1 MFRVMSVLMAAA
13 AFFIGVQAASAQYY
27 GPVNYYDAP
36 PRGNDYEERYDGY
49 GPPPY
54 YDELDERAEPE
65 GYEDRLPFLRE
76 HRYHGRPP
84 YGAGYGYGA
93 PRYYEDDSRY
103 RDEYYDEY
111 YLEDDLPPRPAYRD
125 DRAREALSSGD
136 ESGTPPERRGFNPRR
151 PHLGDGTD
159 APSAQFYA
167 RRPRSCGEFYYW
179 DGRACVDA
187 RKYPPYIGPRP

>member
-1 MFRVMSVLMAAA
+1 MFRVLSVLMAAA
-13 AFFIGVQAASAQYY
+13 ALLIGVQAASAQYY
-27 GPVNYYDAP
+27 GPVDYYDAP
-36 PRGNDYEERYDGY
+36 PRGYDYEDRYDRY

-54 YDELDERAEPE
+54 YDELDDRVGPER
-65 GYEDRLPFLRE
+65 YEESPPFLSE
-76 HRYHGRPP
+76 RYYRDRPP

-93 PRYYEDDSRY
+93 PRYYEDDPRY
-103 RDEYYDEY
+103 GDEY
-111 YLEDDLPPRPAYRD
+111 YLDEDLPPRPAYRD
-125 DRAREALSSGD
+125 ERARETLSSGD
-136 ESGTPPERRGFNPRR
+136 ESGTPPQRRGFDPRR

-187 RKYPPYIGPRP
+187 RKYPPYVGPRP